1 MPSTRA
7 LKTRIRSVKS
17 TKQITKAMQLVAASK
32 MRKAQEAEAASSPYT
47 RTANEILTHLANQGV
62 TDQHP
67 LYQVRETIKSR
78 LLIVIGTDKG
88 LAGAYDANVLKLYTK
103 HLIEDDKSGVSSET
117 ITIGRRANRFV
128 SKLKDTT
135 VVAAYQDLPDDPAG
149 SQLRAIVDQAIEKF
163 ESGEVD
169 AVDVVY
175 TEYVSSVNQV
185 ASVKRILPAGYDKV
199 EVSDNVREAE
209 FEPSQEEVLE
219 AVTYRLIEAQV
230 YHALLTSRA
239 SEYIMRMMA
248 MKNATDNA
256 TDLIDDLTLAM
267 NKARQAAITQ
277 ELAEISGGV
286 EALNE

>member
-32 MRKAQEAEAASSPYT
+32 MRKAQEAEAASAPYT
-47 RTANEILTHLANQGV
+47 RAANEILSHLASQGV

-67 LYQVRETIKSR
+67 LYQTRDLVRSR
-78 LLIVIGTDKG
+78 LLIVIATDKG
-88 LAGAYDANVLKLYTK
+88 LAGAYDANVLKLYAK
-103 HLIEDDKSGVSSET
+103 QLIADDAEGVKNES
-117 ITIGRRANRFV
+117 ITIGRRANRFA

-135 VVAAYQDLPDDPAG
+135 ITAAYQDLPDDPAG
-149 SQLRAIVDQAIEKF
+149 SQLRAIVDMAIAKF
-163 ESGEVD
+163 EAGEVD
-169 AVDVVY
+169 AVDVIF
-175 TEYVSSVNQV
+175 TEYVSSVNQQARMQRV
-185 ASVKRILPAGYDKV
+185 LPAGYEQV
-199 EVSDNVREAE
+199 EVSDAVREAK
-209 FEPSQEEVLE
+209 FEPSEEEVLE

>member
-47 RTANEILTHLANQGV
+47 RTANEILTHLASQGV

-67 LYQVRETIKSR
+67 LYQKRAEIKSR
-78 LLIVIGTDKG
+78 LLIVIATDKG
-88 LAGAYDANVLKLYTK
+88 LAGAYDANILKLYTQQLLADEK
-103 HLIEDDKSGVSSET
+103 EGISTEA
-117 ITIGRRANRFV
+117 ITIGRRASRFV
-128 SKLKDTT
+128 SKLKGAK
-135 VVAAYQDLPDDPAG
+135 VAAVYQDLPDDPAG
-149 SQLRAIVDQAIEKF
+149 SQLRAIVDMAVEKF
-163 ESGEVD
+163 VSGEVD
-169 AVDVVY
+169 AVDVIY
-175 TEYVSSVNQV
+175 TEYVSSVSQV
-185 ASVKRILPAGYDKV
+185 ASTKRVLPAGYETV
-199 EVSDNVREAE
+199 EVGDAIREAE

-230 YHALLTSRA
+230 YHALLTARA

-286 EALNE
+286 EALKD

>member
-67 LYQVRETIKSR
+67 LYQVREDIKSR
-78 LLIVIGTDKG
+78 LLIVVGTDKG

-103 HLIEDDKSGVSSET
+103 HLIEDDKTGVKNET
-117 ITIGRRANRFV
+117 IAIGRRANRFV
-128 SKLKDTT
+128 SKLKDTK

-149 SQLRAIVDQAIEKF
+149 LQLRAIVDQAIEKF
-163 ESGEVD
+163 EAGEVD
-169 AVDVVY
+169 AVDIVY
-175 TEYVSSVNQV
+175 TEYISSVSQV
-185 ASVKRILPAGYDKV
+185 ATTQRILPAGYDRV
-199 EVSDNVREAE
+199 EVSENVREAE

-230 YHALLTSRA
+230 YHALLTARA
-239 SEYIMRMMA
+239 SEYLMRMMA

-286 EALNE
+286 EALND